1 MSAKHR
7 SKSLALNA
15 PGPLRAALRAR
26 VGRNGSV
33 ADAARR
39 VLVTAFAAPLRLA
52 PCAADTGPALRLQ
65 LPPALRARLAAEAR
79 ALGLTEEAVARQVL
93 AGALLE

>member
-7 SKSLALNA
+7 AKSLALNA

-39 VLVTAFAAPLRLA
+39 VLALAVGAPLALA
-52 PCAADTGPALRLQ
+52 DCPAGQGRPIRLQ
-65 LPPALRARLAAEAR
+65 LPPALRVRLAAEAEAR
-79 ALGLTEEAVARQVL
+79 GMAEEALVRAVL
-93 AGALLE
+93 AAALLR

>member
-15 PGPLRAALRAR
+15 PAALRAALRAR

-39 VLVTAFAAPLRLA
+39 VLAAAFDAPLVLA
-52 PCAADTGPALRLQ
+52 DCPAGAGRPVRLQ
-65 LPPALRARLAAEAR
+65 LPHALRARLAAEAR
-79 ALGLTEEAVARQVL
+79 ARGLAEEALARAIL
-93 AGALLE
+93 AGALLR

>member
-15 PGPLRAALRAR
+15 PVPLRRALKAR
-26 VGRNGSV
+26 VARNGSV

-39 VLVTAFAAPLRLA
+39 VLTAAFDAPLLLA
-52 PCAADTGPALRLQ
+52 DCPAGAGRPVRLQ
-65 LPPALRARLAAEAR
+65 LPSPLRARLAAEAR
-79 ALGLTEEAVARQVL
+79 LRGMAEEALARALL
-93 AGALLE
+93 AGALLP